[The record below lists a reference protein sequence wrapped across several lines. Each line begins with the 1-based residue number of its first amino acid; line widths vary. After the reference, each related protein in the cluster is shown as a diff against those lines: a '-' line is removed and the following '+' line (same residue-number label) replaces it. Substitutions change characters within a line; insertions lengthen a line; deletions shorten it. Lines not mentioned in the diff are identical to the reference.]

1 MSRGTPKKTR
11 NEHLMTIN
19 RDMLTRNYW
28 MKWDLDKCVG
38 CQIGPI
44 VCPKEA
50 LTHVMAVLEDGHIL
64 QKASVDV
71 DETKCVHCGI
81 CVEACPTHAIELTVN
96 DKPEIPVIEYG
107 AFPEFDAKTIFRKEK
122 FDFSLK
128 DFIIENCPTNVISY
142 DPKRD
147 TMRVDFENCIHCR
160 QCEVASKGAF
170 EVRQPWVGSVVLRR
184 EQCLPG
190 CFACADICPTRA
202 LHVNEQGELVLAD
215 YYCIKCGACMQ
226 VCPVK
231 PEYEEE
237 VFTFESHGMALS
249 RTRQKLLNSG
259 TLPIVVERWRINH
272 SEVSSAAWIEA
283 LRKLSDDKAKSV
295 EIDRKRAL
303 RRADLIEA
311 LKGDILSKSRL
322 KSDIER

>member
-38 CQIGPI
+38 CQICPI

-50 LTHVMAVLEDGHIL
+50 LSHVPAILENGHIS
-64 QKASVDV
+64 QRASVDV
-71 DETKCVHCGI
+71 DENKCINCGV
-81 CVEACPTHAIELTVN
+81 CVEACPTHAITLTIN
-96 DKPEIPVIEYG
+96 DKPENPVIEYG
-107 AFPEFDAKTIFRKEK
+107 AFPEFDAKTIFRKEH

-142 DPKRD
+142 DEKRD
-147 TMRVDFENCIHCR
+147 TMRVVFEGCIHCR

-170 EVRQPWVGSVVLRR
+170 EVRQPWVGSVVLHR
-184 EQCLPG
+184 EKCVEGCL
-190 CFACADICPTRA
+190 ACADICPTRA
-202 LHVNEQGELVLAD
+202 LHVNDEGELVLAD

-237 VFTFESHGMALS
+237 TFTFESQGMTL
-249 RTRQKLLNSG
+249 TRSKQKLVNEA
-259 TLPIVVERWRINH
+259 TLPVVVERWRINH

-311 LKGDILSKSRL
+311 LKGNLMAKAQL
-322 KSDIER
+322 KQEIER

>member
-11 NEHLMTIN
+11 NEHEMTIN

-28 MKWDLDKCVG
+28 MIWDLDKCVG
-38 CQIGPI
+38 CQIGPT

-50 LTHVMAVLEDGHIL
+50 LSHVPAVLEDGRIL
-64 QKASVDV
+64 QRASVDV
-71 DETKCVHCGI
+71 YESKCTNCGI

-96 DKPEIPVIEYG
+96 RKAENPVIAYG
-107 AFPEFDAKTIFRKEK
+107 AFPEFDAKTIFRKDK
-122 FDFSLK
+122 FDFTLK

-142 DPKRD
+142 DEKRD
-147 TMRVDFENCIHCR
+147 TMRVAFEDCIHCR

-170 EVRQPWVGSVVLRR
+170 EVRQPWVGSVVLIR
-184 EQCLPG
+184 EKCLPE

-202 LHVNEQGELVLAD
+202 LHINDDGELVLAD

-231 PEYEEE
+231 PQYEEE
-237 VFTFESHGMALS
+237 TFTFESHGMLHT
-249 RTRQKLLNSG
+249 RTRQKLVNKS

-272 SEVSSAAWIEA
+272 SDVSSAAWIEA

-311 LKGDILSKSRL
+311 LRGNLVAKAYL
-322 KSDIER
+322 KKEIEQ

>member
-1 MSRGTPKKTR
+1 
-11 NEHLMTIN
+11 MTIN
-19 RDMLTRNYW
+19 RHMLTRNYW
-28 MKWDLDKCVG
+28 MIWDLDNCVG
-38 CQIGPI
+38 CQIVPT

-50 LTHVMAVLEDGHIL
+50 LSHVPAVLEDGRIL
-64 QKASVDV
+64 QRASVDV
-71 DETKCVHCGI
+71 DETKCTNCGI

-96 DKPEIPVIEYG
+96 GKAENPVIAYG
-107 AFPEFDAKTIFRKEK
+107 AFPEFDAKTIFRKDK
-122 FDFSLK
+122 FDFTLK

-142 DPKRD
+142 DEKRD
-147 TMRVDFENCIHCR
+147 TMRVVFEDCIHCR

-170 EVRQPWVGSVVLRR
+170 EVRQPWVGSVVLNR
-184 EQCLPG
+184 EKCLPE

-202 LHVNEQGELVLAD
+202 LHINDDGELVLAD

-237 VFTFESHGMALS
+237 TFTFESHGMLH
-249 RTRQKLLNSG
+249 TRARKKLVNKS

-272 SEVSSAAWIEA
+272 SDVSSAAWIEA

-311 LKGDILSKSRL
+311 LRGNLVAKAYLKKG
-322 KSDIER
+322 IEQ